1 MIRNILTVLAL
12 AAGLAT
18 PAFATASHDITTQD
32 VYFNTLTPS
41 TGLNTSGPFSVG
53 FSTEGSFDEVFQF
66 LVPPTSSTSQVSFFG
81 FADFTVAGTSSVAIS
96 SIDFGVFNYF
106 NYAADTGGFLGAN
119 VTSLPLGSSL
129 VLPFAFGGVSQD
141 YLGSGIYYIEV
152 KGAALVADAG
162 FYGVIN
168 TTAIPEPANAVL
180 LLAGLGVMGTLARRR
195 KQAA

>member
-1 MIRNILTVLAL
+1 M
-12 AAGLAT
+12 
-18 PAFATASHDITTQD
+18 
-32 VYFNTLTPS
+32 
-41 TGLNTSGPFSVG
+41 
-53 FSTEGSFDEVFQF
+53 
-66 LVPPTSSTSQVSFFG
+66 SFFG
-81 FADFTVAGTSSVAIS
+81 FANFTGSGTSTVAIS

-106 NYAADTGGFLGAN
+106 NYDQSSGDLLGAN

-129 VLPFAFGGVSQD
+129 VLPFAFGGASQD
-141 YLGSGIYYIEV
+141 FLGSGIYYIEV
-152 KGAALVADAG
+152 KGAALVADAS